1 MAAMTLVQ
9 LRDVLL
15 KRQWRTIVAVFAAA
29 FLAGLLVIALLPREY
44 EATATL
50 FVGENRPISTGASA
64 VQLDEVLARSYAEL
78 LGSGAVTRAVGESL
92 EPPMDA
98 SDLEEKVSF
107 EVLTGTRLIEI
118 SALDEDPERAQG
130 LANTYAKT
138 FVDTQHEATKAAA
151 ATQIRDL
158 RERIEDLAREL
169 DQIDGGGR
177 LADAG
182 EREAVASELTA
193 ARDALGAAQESV
205 ALQGSNVSIA
215 SSAEAPSTP
224 ARPRT
229 KLYALLAAVLA
240 ALLAVA
246 AGLLRNSFDKRLRDE
261 DELVA
266 LVEAPIIARIPLQRA
281 ASDREAVAREAYQ
294 FLRTNLRLATKGR
307 GGVIAVTS
315 ASPGEGKTSVVA
327 GIARAIGSAG
337 DRVVAV
343 DCDFHRPMLAP
354 TFGVDGREG
363 VTNVLVGALKPDE
376 LLQRSEMPD
385 LKILPGGPVAPNP
398 GALVTM
404 PVFTELLDWLRGA
417 AQYVLVDTAPIA
429 AMADASAV
437 TSLADAVILVVD
449 LELASR
455 DVLVEACAQLR
466 RSNTPVVGV
475 VLNRVRESDEH
486 YGEYGYGA
494 RPTSNGAQEWSLRRV
509 LRRERQERV

>member
-1 MAAMTLVQ
+1 MTLVQ

-15 KRQWRTIVAVFAAA
+15 KRQWRTIAAVFTAA
-29 FLAGLLVIALLPREY
+29 FLAGLLVIALLPKEY

-78 LGSGAVTRAVGESL
+78 LGSGAVTRAVGEAL
-92 EPPMDA
+92 EPPMDP

-118 SALDEDPERAQG
+118 SALDEDPKRAQQI
-130 LANTYAKT
+130 ANTYATT
-138 FVDTQHEATKAAA
+138 FVETQHKAATAAA
-151 ATQIRDL
+151 ADQIRDL

-169 DQIDGGGR
+169 NQIDNGGR

-193 ARDALGAAQESV
+193 ARDALGVAQESV
-205 ALQGSNVSIA
+205 ALQGSNVSIP
-215 SSAEAPSTP
+215 SPAEEPGTP

-261 DELVA
+261 EELVE
-266 LVEAPIIARIPLQRA
+266 LVEAPIIARIPLQRT
-281 ASDREAVAREAYQ
+281 ASDRDAVVREAYQ

-327 GIARAIGSAG
+327 GIARAVGAAG
-337 DRVVAV
+337 ERVVAM

-363 VTNVLVGALKPDE
+363 VTNVLVGALQPEE
-376 LLQRSEMPD
+376 LLRSTEMPD
-385 LKILPGGPVAPNP
+385 LKVLAGGPVAPNP

-404 PVFTELLDWLRGA
+404 PVFAELLDWLRA
-417 AQYVLVDTAPIA
+417 STEYVVVDTAPIA

-437 TSLADAVILVVD
+437 ATLADGVILVVD
-449 LELASR
+449 LDLAAR
-455 DVLVEACAQLR
+455 DVLVEARAQLR
-466 RSNTPVVGV
+466 RSNTPVIGV
-475 VLNRVRESDEH
+475 VLNRVREADEH
-486 YGEYGYGA
+486 YGDYGYGG
-494 RPTSNGAQEWSLRRV
+494 RPTGNGASEGSLRRI
-509 LRRERQERV
+509 LRR